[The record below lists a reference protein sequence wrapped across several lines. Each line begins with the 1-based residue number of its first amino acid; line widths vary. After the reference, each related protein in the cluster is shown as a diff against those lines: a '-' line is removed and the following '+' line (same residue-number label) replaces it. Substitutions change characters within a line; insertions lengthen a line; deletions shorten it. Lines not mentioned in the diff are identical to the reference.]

1 MTRPPDVWHWTV
13 EDVTDF
19 LRGDAVQYIRRDV
32 PHATFPS
39 LEQLVARFVENS
51 VDGVTLLTAVDL
63 SFLREECG
71 VKALGERT
79 AYLRCIRHLQDSSG
93 RYRTKDEPIEWPVPE
108 STAQPAHMNE
118 RQTTTVAYSI
128 VAPIVG
134 DDLTHGEQKID
145 DGRPRKR
152 RRLDSAALVTDHD
165 SVLDHGITT
174 TKNEIDDSKIHLPA
188 RSLPIDQ
195 LFFGNTT
202 LGAAV
207 GLLPPMHRHFIN
219 DGEDE
224 ESDDFQYVNPFVQCG
239 LTQYAY
245 RCMSHFLHAPEESHF
260 TRKSR
265 DALVIYPY
273 RHDMKAGVA
282 LATSKTNRHGRLMPD
297 AARCSYV
304 VQYAPDTAT
313 SAHINDEDRIII
325 TRESD
330 AMINSNAID
339 LGYSVQDAAQ
349 IGGEYDHLLL
359 NWKHRDGDVDIT
371 AFPEGD
377 DDATT
382 VVADVEQDTDD
393 ESGDDLADVESEQEH
408 EQIDIP
414 LVIDAAI
421 ERFRQEWHDNKL
433 PTLVTKE
440 AWSVWKKMKR
450 SRTVRDELVRGAQR
464 VSDLLGKRLTKYRN
478 DMVGMQWKGE
488 ASLRRQCEML
498 EPTVHDREKELW
510 KISIWAASQAPAR
523 PIRSTVKSAHIS
535 GTAAQQASAHGASL
549 QNSLNLLGPGDRMQL
564 SPQRTAN
571 MLSQTLAE
579 EIAASAQAGDERC
592 TTAEPDE
599 PHIVAGGDDFVVP
612 DGALEDN
619 QEQLDNIVMSDVVLE
634 DDEQYEDVIA
644 DSEHAL
650 RSNTLNHEADTV
662 EKPADGA
669 DYALMSE
676 RNSTSPELVPD
687 EINESSDPPRSFRH
701 ARGTHG
707 TLPNRPSFSPEVVK
721 EEIPDDTDRP
731 RSSNSHAPRT
741 PVGAKTG
748 VIDLTMLTD
757 SSASK
762 STPRRKAKPIVGP
775 SKKLKRASK
784 SSTPSAR
791 SKPAPIGDPLLA
803 TASEVD
809 DWDFDQL
816 AETTQRKHLLIK
828 MLKEAG
834 QPVQDKIWQTWQEL
848 ANPGFK
854 QRLIAAILHLNDN
867 EGLNE
872 VIEAHLVEVMQR
884 CARMAYAWY
893 YSVSPQ
899 LPCDS
904 DMAQQF
910 LNQDG
915 QVDLFVVLL
924 RTLLQKRA
932 SKLFMHHRSTTQ
944 AEPYT
949 VDSEEALQD
958 EAEDVDEADEERD
971 VTDTPSSRHGSA
983 KKPKEVKQDEVAKTR
998 RSNAQA
1004 RSHLFTQVQSQSQL
1018 SSNPDMLSQM
1028 IAANPSQSGLAINSL
1043 RDAGDPPIFINQAIA
1058 HSLKNY
1064 QHEGVRFLWRE
1075 ITARDSAGSQGAVL
1089 AHTMGLG
1096 KTMQSIAMLMA
1107 VDEAS
1112 QSPTAKIR
1120 HQLPPRL
1127 QVKGDERRVFRR
1139 RLCFLILCPAS
1150 LLRNWQKEI
1159 KQWAPQGFGGPSRV
1173 FVIETT
1179 VMRKKDELSYAEI
1192 LKEWH
1197 RMGGLLLIGYSI
1209 FRALVMADDSDDSRK
1224 PGKAS
1229 RVLNTPEHRDLVRT
1243 TLLAGTNLVV
1253 ADESHALKDDRIRL
1267 SQAADMLETHSRIAL
1282 TGTPMSNDVNE
1293 IFSLISWVAPGYLG
1307 GKTEFQG
1314 RFANPIKA
1322 GLWQDSDA
1330 GERRRSKVQLTVL
1343 HREIAPKVHRADI
1356 TVLRGSLKSKVEF
1369 VITVEL
1375 TNTQRAAYS
1384 KYIHAITGAAE
1395 GIEDVSQMRIFGWL
1409 DALFLLNNHP
1419 TAYRRRIVE
1428 SLDPKKR
1435 IAKIQKRRTTAI
1447 QALEEAADGNASE
1460 STVDSPA
1467 EIVAPDEPTDEG
1479 STLTGLGFDDVAI
1492 KALVEDLTDTLD
1504 PALSAKVSLLMR
1516 IIELSMACGDQLL
1529 LFSHKIP
1536 TLDYLEKLFAAGNIK
1551 CARIDGNVATAKRS
1565 DILKDFSEGKC
1576 SLLLIST
1583 KAGSQGLNI
1592 QCANRVIL
1600 FDFSFNPSWE
1610 EQAIGRAYRLGQTKP
1625 VYVYRFIAGGTFE
1638 TNLYNKTLFK
1648 TSLAQRVVDKRKP
1661 GRNAQRDLTKYLHH
1675 PRAVKHKD
1683 INVEHGKDKY
1693 VLDKIID
1700 AQSAR
1705 TEKDSSIDICAI
1717 DTMETLQQEAADEED
1732 LNEEDLQRVEE
1743 EMQWRDENRT
1753 NRKLGLPEV
1762 MPRGL
1767 EHPTVAAAQT
1777 SVPSTAPAISGP
1789 SRIDAAPIPATQAAT
1804 SMPRAAIPVTQ
1815 VPRGMSSS
1823 SLQPQ
1828 GFPGS
1833 HAWMNLPQ
1841 MQNVQAHH
1849 FTSGGRDVRNGT
1861 FQDGFAPMSVNP
1873 PAGPPVATVRSSP
1886 DQGVHGLPTPRRGG
1900 Q

>member
-32 PHATFPS
+32 PHASFPS
-39 LEQLVARFVENS
+39 LEQLATKLIENG

-63 SFLREECG
+63 AFLRDECG
-71 VKALGERT
+71 IKALGERT
-79 AYLRCIRHLQDSSG
+79 AYLRCIRHLQDSSS
-93 RYRTKDEPIEWPVPE
+93 RYSTKDEPIQWPTPD
-108 STAQPAHMNE
+108 SITQPAHLNE
-118 RQTTTVAYSI
+118 RQTTPVAYATAEPMI
-128 VAPIVG
+128 GEGPR
-134 DDLTHGEQKID
+134 DGEQHVD
-145 DGRPRKR
+145 DGRGRKR
-152 RRLDSAALVTDHD
+152 RRLDSSAIVTDHN
-165 SVLDHGITT
+165 SALDHRIMSPDDG
-174 TKNEIDDSKIHLPA
+174 IDDPTVYLPEK
-188 RSLPIDQ
+188 SYSIDG
-195 LFFGNTT
+195 LFFGNTV

-207 GLLPPMHRHFIN
+207 GVLPPRHALFIN

-224 ESDDFQYVNPFVQCG
+224 ESDDFQYVNPLVQSG
-239 LTQYAY
+239 LAQYAHG
-245 RCMSHFLHAPEESHF
+245 CTKHFLHAPEEANM
-260 TRKSR
+260 TRNAQ
-265 DALVIYPY
+265 DALVVYPY
-273 RHDMKAGVA
+273 RDRMNAGKA
-282 LATSKTNRHGRLMPD
+282 LAGSKSNLNGRLMPD
-297 AARCSYV
+297 SVRSAFV
-304 VQYAPDTAT
+304 VQYALETT
-313 SAHINDEDRIII
+313 SAALRNDEERVFI
-325 TRESD
+325 TRETD
-330 AMINSNAID
+330 AMITSSAID
-339 LGYSVQDAAQ
+339 LGYSVEDAAQ
-349 IGGEYDHLLL
+349 IGGEYDHLLM
-359 NWKHRDGDVDIT
+359 KYRHRDGDVDII
-371 AFPEGD
+371 AFPYAD

-382 VVADVEQDTDD
+382 VATDD
-393 ESGDDLADVESEQEH
+393 GADLDDDNGDDLAEVDDESQAG
-408 EQIDIP
+408 QIDIP
-414 LVIDAAI
+414 EVVDSAI
-421 ERFRQEWHDNKL
+421 ETYQHEWRESKL
-433 PTLVTKE
+433 PVLVKKE

-464 VSDLLGKRLTKYRN
+464 VIVQLDNRLIKYRN
-478 DMVGMQWKGE
+478 YLSTMQWDGE

-510 KISIWAASQAPAR
+510 KISIWSASQTPAR
-523 PIRSTVKSAHIS
+523 PSRSSIKPAHGP
-535 GTAAQQASAHGASL
+535 GTTAQQPSANGATL
-549 QNSLNLLGPGDRMQL
+549 QTALNLLGPGDRIQIP
-564 SPQRTAN
+564 PQRDVN
-571 MLSQTLAE
+571 RLSQTLAE
-579 EIAASAQAGDERC
+579 EPIASAQADDEHS

-599 PHIVAGGDDFVVP
+599 PLTTAGSDDFVMP
-612 DGALEDN
+612 DEAAEDD
-619 QEQLDNIVMSDVVLE
+619 QEQIDDIVMSDEALE
-634 DDEQYEDVIA
+634 DDEQHQDNIE

-650 RSNTLNHEADTV
+650 RSDTLNHEVDMV
-662 EKPADGA
+662 EKPTDGA
-669 DYALMSE
+669 DNVLMAK
-676 RNSTSPELVPD
+676 RRSTSPEPVHD
-687 EINESSDPPRSFRH
+687 EINESSDLPRSFRH
-701 ARGTHG
+701 AHG
-707 TLPNRPSFSPEVVK
+707 TESALSTEPSRISEVIK
-721 EEIPDDTDRP
+721 EESPDDTHRP
-731 RSSNSHAPRT
+731 RSNDSNTLRT
-741 PVGAKTG
+741 PVKSNHN
-748 VIDLTMLTD
+748 VIDLTFSTD
-757 SSASK
+757 SSASR
-762 STPRRKAKPIVGP
+762 SAPRRKAPEIIKP
-775 SKKLKRASK
+775 SKKPRGAPK
-784 SSTPSAR
+784 SSTPSR
-791 SKPAPIGDPLLA
+791 KSKPAPLEDPLLA
-803 TASEVD
+803 TASDVD
-809 DWDFDQL
+809 EWDFDQL
-816 AETTQRKHLLIK
+816 AETKQRKHLLIK

-834 QPVQDKIWQTWQEL
+834 QPVQELLWQTWQEL
-848 ANPGFK
+848 ARAGFK
-854 QRLIAAILHLNDN
+854 QRLITAILHVNDN
-867 EGLNE
+867 EGLHE
-872 VIEAHLVEVMQR
+872 VMEAHIVEAMQK

-893 YSVSPQ
+893 CSVLPRVACDPDMIQQ
-899 LPCDS
+899 L
-904 DMAQQF
+904 
-910 LNQDG
+910 LQDG
-915 QVDLFVVLL
+915 QVDMFVAEL
-924 RTLLQKRA
+924 RPLLQKRT
-932 SKLFMHHRSTTQ
+932 SKLFVPHKSATQ
-944 AEPYT
+944 ATPYNL
-949 VDSEEALQD
+949 DPDEDQQD
-958 EAEDVDEADEERD
+958 EVDDDDEADDEAAA
-971 VTDTPSSRHGSA
+971 TPSSKHGSA
-983 KKPKEVKQDEVAKTR
+983 KKAKEVKQDEVAKTR

-1028 IAANPSQSGLAINSL
+1028 IAANPSQSGLAINPL
-1043 RDAGDPPIFINQAIA
+1043 RDAGDPPIFINQTIA

-1179 VMRKKDELSYAEI
+1179 VTRKKDELSYAEI

-1209 FRALVMADDSDDSRK
+1209 FRALVMADDSDESRK

-1229 RVLNTPEHRDLVRT
+1229 RVLNTPEHRDLVQT

-1253 ADESHALKDDRIRL
+1253 ADEAHALKDDKIRL
-1267 SQAADMLETHSRIAL
+1267 SKAADMLETHSRIAL

-1322 GLWQDSDA
+1322 GLWQDSDVA
-1330 GERRRSKVQLTVL
+1330 ERRRSKVQLTVL

-1375 TNTQRAAYS
+1375 TDTQRAAYS
-1384 KYIHAITGAAE
+1384 KYIHAITGAAK

-1419 TAYRRRIVE
+1419 TAYRRRILE

-1435 IAKIQKRRTTAI
+1435 MAKNQKRRTTAV
-1447 QALEEAADGNASE
+1447 QGLEEAADGNVSE

-1467 EIVAPDEPTDEG
+1467 DILAPDEPTDEG
-1479 STLTGLGFDDVAI
+1479 SPLTGLGFDDVAI

-1516 IIELSMACGDQLL
+1516 IIELSQACEDQLL

-1536 TLDYLEKLFAAGNIK
+1536 TLDYLEKIFAASNIK

-1565 DILKDFSEGKC
+1565 DILKDFSEGKY

-1661 GRNAQRDLTKYLHH
+1661 GRNAQRDLTKYLYH
-1675 PRAVKHKD
+1675 PRVVKHKD
-1683 INVEHGKDKY
+1683 INVEHGKDKH

-1732 LNEEDLQRVEE
+1732 LNEEDLRRVEE

-1767 EHPTVAAAQT
+1767 EHPSVAAAQA
-1777 SVPSTAPAISGP
+1777 SVPSTATAMTGP
-1789 SRIDAAPIPATQAAT
+1789 SGVGAAPSPAMLAPH
-1804 SMPRAAIPVTQ
+1804 SMAGPPMPATQ
-1815 VPRGMSSS
+1815 VPRGMSDLP
-1823 SLQPQ
+1823 LQPQ
-1828 GFPGS
+1828 GFPVS

-1841 MQNVQAHH
+1841 MQNTHAHH
-1849 FTSGGRDVRNGT
+1849 FASGGRDVRNGT
-1861 FQDGFAPMSVNP
+1861 FQDGFAAMPSTGPTRPSVA
-1873 PAGPPVATVRSSP
+1873 AGRTSP
-1886 DQGVHGLPTPRRGG
+1886 DHGVHGLPTPRR
-1900 Q
+1900 